1 MEKINVGFIGCGRIS
16 DLHYPGYKSAGE
28 ARVYAVCDADP
39 DTAAARKRQWKAA
52 KAYTDY
58 RELLADPAVDAVEI
72 LTPHLAH
79 EEQVIAAA
87 AAGKHISLQKP
98 MTVSLES
105 ASRMLGAVSGT
116 GKTFKVSDNYVFY
129 PPLVLARGMIRDGA
143 IGAPTNLRIKFVSG
157 TGGWKIPASSW
168 EWRVKERAEGRP
180 FQTFDHGHHL
190 FAAAWFLMGEIE
202 KISSWI
208 DSRDGV
214 IDCPA
219 LVQWKYRD
227 GATYGTCDYSHAP
240 SMNVPSKY
248 YANDEWFEITG
259 EKGIIMVRRCTGNIN
274 AGPSL
279 SLFNGRSWK
288 NYNPPSDWGAGFI
301 GSTKNFIAAIRGREE
316 PLLSGPQ
323 AYGILKID
331 LAVQRSS
338 RLRRA
343 VYTDEMERTFPAL
356 YAWRMRRREIAN
368 DPLAPKKAG
377 GGSTARYAPQAAEL
391 TRGLMARYDAEAASG
406 WDCVIGLHLT
416 AEGDAAE
423 TLFGLYVRGGTAE
436 LKEGSLPDNPALVI
450 RAGAGTWAA
459 ILLKKKRIE
468 MALIQ
473 GKLKAEGKAEEGL
486 KLRSVFHL

>member
-1 MEKINVGFIGCGRIS
+1 MQKINVGFIGCGRIS
-16 DLHYPGYKSAGE
+16 DLHYPGYRSGKE
-28 ARVYAVCDADP
+28 ARIYAVCDTDP
-39 DTAAARKRQWKAA
+39 GTAAVRKRQWKAA
-52 KAYTDY
+52 KSYTDY
-58 RELLADPAVDAVEI
+58 RELLADPAVDAVEV
-72 LTPHLAH
+72 LTPHLFH
-79 EEQVIAAA
+79 EEQVMAAA
-87 AAGKHISLQKP
+87 SAGKHISLQKP
-98 MTVSLES
+98 ITVSLES
-105 ASRMLGAVSGT
+105 ASRMLAAVTGT
-116 GKTFKVSDNYVFY
+116 GNVFKVSDNYMFY
-129 PPLVLARGMIRDGA
+129 PPLVLARDMIRGGD

-157 TGGWKIPASSW
+157 TGGWKIPAASW

-190 FAAAWFLMGEIE
+190 WAAAWFLLGDIE

-227 GATYGTCDYSHAP
+227 GAVYGTCDYSHAP
-240 SMNVPSKY
+240 SMNIPSKY

-274 AGPSL
+274 SGPAVSV
-279 SLFNGRSWK
+279 FNGRSWK

-316 PLLSGPQ
+316 PLLSGTQ
-323 AYGILKID
+323 ACGILKID

-343 VYTDEMERTFPAL
+343 VYIDEMERRFPAL
-356 YAWRMRRREIAN
+356 HAWRMRRREIRN
-368 DPLAPKKAG
+368 DPLAPTKAG
-377 GGSTARYAPQAAEL
+377 GGSTARYAPQAAAL
-391 TRGLMARYDAEAASG
+391 TKQLMDRFDASAAAG

-416 AEGDAAE
+416 PEGGTPE
-423 TLFGLYVRGGTAE
+423 SKYGLYVRGGTAE
-436 LKEGSLPDNPALVI
+436 LKEGALPDNAALVI
-450 RAGAGTWAA
+450 RVPAGTWAA

-468 MALIQ
+468 MALVQ